1 MTDLLY
7 SLAFEIKRAQL
18 DDSGVFSG
26 FASTFGGVDAVK
38 PIPRHED
45 LGDDDRNAW
54 ETDPNGTPQDPWREC
69 NTLPMKDP
77 GTGQEFVFTTGSRG
91 GIVALGKLSSKFGRQ
106 RHKQA
111 GRLPVIEIGAD
122 SYRHKA
128 YGDVRYPTFD
138 IVGWESEDALI
149 AVETDDDS
157 PADEL
162 SDSIPF

>member
-7 SLAFEIKRAQL
+7 SPAFEIKRAQL

-26 FASTFGGVDAVK
+26 FATTFGGVDAVK

-122 SYRHKA
+122 SYRH
-128 YGDVRYPTFD
+128 
-138 IVGWESEDALI
+138 
-149 AVETDDDS
+149 
-157 PADEL
+157 
-162 SDSIPF
+162 